1 MAGAD
6 LPLELLP
13 VKLQQKK
20 PSRKEVEL
28 LGAVI
33 NFQLG
38 FELIGQPVAPANK
51 TDSFPA
57 LQRRGNGYARVGDHG
72 PGRPRL

>member
-13 VKLQQKK
+13 VKLRQK
-20 PSRKEVEL
+20 PSRREVVL
-28 LGAVI
+28 LGAAI

-38 FELIGQPVAPANK
+38 FELIGQPAAPANK

-57 LQRRGNGYARVGDHG
+57 LQQRGNGCARVGDHG

>member
-6 LPLELLP
+6 LPLQLLP
-13 VKLQQKK
+13 VKLQQKL
-20 PSRKEVEL
+20 SRKEVVL

-33 NFQLG
+33 NLQLG
-38 FELIGQPVAPANK
+38 FELISQPAGSANK

-57 LQRRGNGYARVGDHG
+57 LQQHGTGCARVGDHG